1 MREKQIERARASMGK
16 NTSKWMLRD
25 GTSWL
30 LGSILVTASSRRYKS
45 SSSFM
50 DLASDQEKYS
60 QEINQIHVPY
70 FQTNFYKTKF
80 SSLVMA
86 VQTVNGQHSSIVQ
99 VPATPLPH
107 CVTLGKLLSV
117 LQFLHPEDV
126 LVLYISCE
134 N

>member
-50 DLASDQEKYS
+50 DLASD
-60 QEINQIHVPY
+60 
-70 FQTNFYKTKF
+70 
-80 SSLVMA
+80 
-86 VQTVNGQHSSIVQ
+86 
-99 VPATPLPH
+99 
-107 CVTLGKLLSV
+107 
-117 LQFLHPEDV
+117 
-126 LVLYISCE
+126 
-134 N
+134 